1 MQGKS
6 AYRRIKEIVIID
18 TSISQNV
25 GVMTIS
31 LLTKI
36 EAIAPF
42 SKIVGSFSILVAMDL
57 KCDRANHKCSL
68 QQNDIGRNV
77 DYEGR
82 DCFCGDRH

>member
-42 SKIVGSFSILVAMDL
+42 SKLVGRFSIVVAIDL

-77 DYEGR
+77 DY
-82 DCFCGDRH
+82 